1 MNTSSQ
7 RLERVGLD
15 LLPPRM
21 TRDDDD
27 APDVVRRSKRGLA
40 RT

>member
-21 TRDDDD
+21 ARDDDD
-27 APDVVRRSKRGLA
+27 APRPRGGLSRS
-40 RT
+40 

>member
-1 MNTSSQ
+1 MNASSQ
-7 RLERVGLD
+7 RLERVCLD

-27 APDVVRRSKRGLA
+27 APGGVARVRGALS